1 MTAEI
6 RMRWLLAAIG
16 ALAGAVL
23 YALIEAADGNWFD
36 GRILIPLFTASA
48 AFFGGTL
55 AMAGTISVPRAIK
68 GAALIALVVGAL
80 TFLSIQ
86 RFDDATEMF
95 NTGYPVLAL
104 LGIAMIPLPFLIANG
119 GPGWRDYP
127 ALFDGI
133 WAILVR
139 GGVAGLFTGVIWAV
153 IALSDALLQIV
164 GIGLIADIA
173 YRGMVPYL
181 ITGAGFGLALG
192 VVLELSNLISAR
204 LVVQLLRLLAPV
216 VLAVSV
222 VFVVAAP
229 LQGLSNLFRGW
240 SAAGILIAMGIA
252 GLTFLTLVVDRDD
265 EVAPKSPV
273 LIWSARGL
281 AIVLPVLGLLAV
293 WAIAQRVG
301 QYGWTPDRLFALLLA
316 GVVAAYGLLHV
327 LAVVRGGDW
336 RGRIRMGNLR
346 MALVVLALCVLWLTP
361 MLNAERISAR
371 SLVARAL
378 SGQTLGSS
386 DLWKLRQWGKA
397 GVAAE
402 AELNE
407 AAKDPARAALAAWL
421 EGTIASSAAATEVS
435 EADATR
441 LRAEI
446 AAILPLQPA
455 SATGTRDSYLMLMQ
469 PWELQEILQSCQLRL
484 PGGEAGC
491 AMVVAD
497 LLPALPGEELGLALE
512 RGGWATLDGLY
523 FLDGLVVRQSLRPVD
538 GRVLEQ
544 GDIHQVLREWQASPP
559 PVARTELNQLGTGK
573 AGLILLP

>member
-95 NTGYPVLAL
+95 NTGYSVLAL

-139 GGVAGLFTGVIWAV
+139 GAVAGLFTGVIWAV

-164 GIGLIADIA
+164 GIGLVTDIA

-229 LQGLSNLFRGW
+229 IQGLSNLFQGW
-240 SAAGILIAMGIA
+240 SAAGVLIAMGFA
-252 GLTFLTLVVDRDD
+252 GLTFLTLIVDRDD

-301 QYGWTPDRLFALLLA
+301 QYGWTPDRLFALMLA
-316 GVVAAYGLLHV
+316 GVVAAYGLLHA
-327 LAVVRGGDW
+327 LAVVRGGKWHD
-336 RGRIRMGNLR
+336 RIRTGNLR

-361 MLNAERISAR
+361 VLNAERISAR

-378 SGQTLGSS
+378 SGQALGTS
-386 DLWKLRQWGKA
+386 DLWELRRWGKA
-397 GVAAE
+397 GVEAE
-402 AELNE
+402 AELKE
-407 AAKDPARAALAAWL
+407 AAKDPARAELAAWL
-421 EGTIASSAAATEVS
+421 AEEAASSAAGKEIS
-435 EADATR
+435 EAEATR

-484 PGGEAGC
+484 PGGEVGC

-523 FLDGLVVRQSLRPVD
+523 LLDGYVVRQSLRPVD

-544 GDIHQVLREWQASPP
+544 GDIHQVLLEWQATPP